1 MINTGELTLLSSNG
15 VFSTDLGRVQ
25 SFFLLICQSGLIFQQ
40 PITWMQPAQ
49 LQASLWEA
57 SDAEL
62 TAVVGRQT
70 EPRCGTELQEA
81 FEDIWRS
88 ACCSWAR
95 FKGCISDR
103 AYLLPQPSNHFPDKS
118 VPESQLL
125 VLGNYLP
132 LTCSPNRTP
141 KKTIYSTN
149 VNQALDTNPEI
160 FHWAGSCL
168 ALTLI

>member
-1 MINTGELTLLSSNG
+1 MINTGELTLLNSNG
-15 VFSTDLGRVQ
+15 VFSTDLRRVQ

-62 TAVVGRQT
+62 RAVVGRQT
-70 EPRCGTELQEA
+70 EPRCVTELQEL

-88 ACCSWAR
+88 ACCSWVR

-103 AYLLPQPSNHFPDKS
+103 AYLLPQLNNPLPSKS
-118 VPESQLL
+118 VPGSQML
-125 VLGNYLP
+125 VLGNYLL
-132 LTCSPNRTP
+132 LTCSLNGTP

-149 VNQALDTNPEI
+149 FNQALDTNPEI
-160 FHWAGSCL
+160 LH
-168 ALTLI
+168 